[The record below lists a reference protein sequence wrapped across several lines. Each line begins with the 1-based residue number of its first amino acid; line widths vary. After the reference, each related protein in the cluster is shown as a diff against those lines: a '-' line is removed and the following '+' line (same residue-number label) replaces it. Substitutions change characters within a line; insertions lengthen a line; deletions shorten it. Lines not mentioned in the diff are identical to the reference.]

1 MKTTLFI
8 GLLIGAIS
16 FGTKAST
23 WANASGKIS
32 NIQVWANGSDPYGVW
47 VTLESGSVTPSD
59 CSLTYYLQHNA
70 SNKDIVYSGLLTSK
84 VSGGNVTIQTDR
96 SKNATGLC
104 RIHKVLF

>member
-1 MKTTLFI
+1 MKRNLFI
-8 GLLIGAIS
+8 GLLTVAIS
-16 FGTKAST
+16 FG
-23 WANASGKIS
+23 ANASPWTNAYGKIS

-47 VTLESGSVTPSD
+47 VTLESDSDISSD

-70 SNKDIVYSGLLTSK
+70 SNKDIVYSSLLTAK
-84 VSGGNVTIQTDR
+84 VSGGKVNIQTDK

>member
-1 MKTTLFI
+1 MKRNLFI
-8 GLLIGAIS
+8 GLLTVAIS
-16 FGTKAST
+16 FGSNAST

-47 VTLESGSVTPSD
+47 VTLESGSSIPSG
-59 CSLTYYLQHNA
+59 CGMTYYLQHNA
-70 SNKDIVYSGLLTSK
+70 SNKDIVYSSLLASK
-84 VSGGNVTIQTDR
+84 VSGGNVTIQTDK